1 MKHVTLPIVILVSFV
16 SYAGCAKPCFYQA
29 GKSVEQCKRDLRQ
42 CIDQAQGQRKSQ
54 SDEQTRSCMQA
65 KGYECLDANKVSQDT
80 KRIMVTSPF
89 GTYWALDG
97 LKGTPAGNTAASQA
111 KPAENDR
118 QAPAARQI
126 GYRARLDAAG
136 KYVITPVYEQEQKEE
151 RNSSRLANS
160 GK

>member
-1 MKHVTLPIVILVSFV
+1 MLPVVSVILVASL
-16 SYAGCAKPCFYQA
+16 AGCAKPCFYQA
-29 GKSVEQCKRDLRQ
+29 GKSIAQCKRDLRQ

-65 KGYECLDANKVSQDT
+65 KGYECLDANEGSQDT
-80 KRIMVTSPF
+80 KRIMVTAPF

-97 LKGTPAGNTAASQA
+97 LKGTPAGNAAASQA
-111 KPAENDR
+111 KPVENDR

-136 KYVITPVYEQEQKEE
+136 KYVITAVYEHDQKKETD
-151 RNSSRLANS
+151 SPGLANS

>member
-1 MKHVTLPIVILVSFV
+1 MKHVTLPIVILVSLV

-29 GKSVEQCKRDLRQ
+29 GKSVEQCKRDLVQ

-80 KRIMVTSPF
+80 KRIMVTAPF
-89 GTYWALDG
+89 ETYWALDG
-97 LKGTPAGNTAASQA
+97 LKGTPAGNTAVSQA

-118 QAPAARQI
+118 QTPAARQI

-136 KYVITPVYEQEQKEE
+136 KYVITPAYEHEQKKE
-151 RNSSRLANS
+151 RDSSGLASS